1 VVIGAGPTGLLLASE
16 LRRHGVEVRI
26 VDKVESPSRI
36 TKASQVSSRTLEV
49 FEDIG
54 VLDRALEVGHKVWGA
69 TVYAEGGRA
78 LRIASDDLDAPY
90 KNCTQARANGD
101 TNIPTSSDKYGTHL
115 DRDGDG
121 IGCESS
127 N

>member
-1 VVIGAGPTGLLLASE
+1 MRMLMPPADSPGALYAPHVSSCPVVVIGAGPTGLLLASE

-90 KNCTQARANGD
+90 KN
-101 TNIPTSSDKYGTHL
+101 
-115 DRDGDG
+115 
-121 IGCESS
+121 
-127 N
+127 